1 MPIRGATSA
10 RSRRDLPQSPALTL
24 GPNADESRMRRHG
37 RSSSSHLSSLLLF
50 FILGPLH
57 LVIRSGFSLQP
68 PSQSST
74 RRYSRSVYQEENGL
88 LAGCKTESSQSILT
102 RHSEWGF
109 PFCSFLPFCGADV
122 RMPISRKYVLCC
134 VKFFTLCF
142 RWLVTHVFEKSGGL
156 RVLFLLYRR
165 YKLTRFVTQ

>member
-109 PFCSFLPFCGADV
+109 PFFALFCHFVAPTCECRYRGNTSFVVSNFSP
-122 RMPISRKYVLCC
+122 YVS
-134 VKFFTLCF
+134 VG
-142 RWLVTHVFEKSGGL
+142 S
-156 RVLFLLYRR
+156 
-165 YKLTRFVTQ
+165 